1 MSEKMKID
9 VALTNLEA
17 SKFSFRMVDAIKDH
31 IGGLEN
37 ELEVA
42 RDRHDSVIRDLKLQ
56 QIANWRLEAE
66 LTKLNAQIYA
76 LLKQIMPT
84 KSALRELT
92 PYANKTGECLVVL
105 KKYVRAYV
113 EKALAYL
120 STLHK
125 TAA

>member
-1 MSEKMKID
+1 MPTKSDLQELTPYANKIGEY
-9 VALTNLEA
+9 VEVSRNFAWAILE
-17 SKFSFRMVDAIKDH
+17 RAI
-31 IGGLEN
+31 
-37 ELEVA
+37 A
-42 RDRHDSVIRDLKLQ
+42 DLRSGKLQ
-56 QIANWRLEAE
+56 SQLVD
-66 LTKLNAQIYA
+66 LSAQIYA